1 MKDKLVKFFTNLTFI
16 FVGLAILE
24 VLLGLYTEKY
34 MEGYSGSFFAD
45 ELPYVFVVTVLLSVL
60 SNVAIVIV
68 EYFNRNGNN

>member
-1 MKDKLVKFFTNLTFI
+1 MRDKLVKIFTNLTFI
-16 FVGLAILE
+16 FVGLTILE
-24 VLLGLYTEKY
+24 VLLGLYTENY

-45 ELPYVFVVTVLLSVL
+45 ELPYIFVLTILLSVL